1 MNAHVRSLGDGGAQ
15 CWSHK
20 SSLSVELRA
29 QTRRDRRQQQNI
41 RRREGGDSCAFQS
54 EVKAENKVQKE
65 EIQAGSPTLQAGEGC
80 LQTAWKGK
88 MTVT

>member
-1 MNAHVRSLGDGGAQ
+1 MLEPQKQPLRGAA
-15 CWSHK
+15 
-20 SSLSVELRA
+20 RTDA
-29 QTRRDRRQQQNI
+29 QTPAAAAEHQEESKER
-41 RRREGGDSCAFQS
+41 GGDSCVFQS

-65 EIQAGSPTLQAGEGC
+65 EIQAGSPTLQAGEGR